1 MKQINLI
8 ITILLVSTLGFSQ
21 SEITS
26 ENILLMND
34 STKLPGTL
42 TYNKALK
49 KQPLAIFIHGSGSVD
64 RNGNPPSKTG
74 ANYIKQL
81 SEALNKNN
89 IAFYRFDKR
98 TASRDNMK
106 FLMKGISFNDF
117 VSDIELVLNH
127 FKNDD
132 RFSDI
137 TLIGHSQGSLIGML
151 ASTNNTDKFVSLSG
165 PSESID
171 NTMIGQIR
179 KQNGDSIANI
189 VKSHFKELKSTG
201 KVEKIDLNLMAIFNP
216 INQKFFSSWMAYK
229 PTEEILKVNIPTLII
244 NGTKDLQVFETDAN
258 KLYKAK
264 PNSSLKIIKNMNH
277 MLKTI
282 TQDADN
288 LKSYGSPDFPLSEE
302 LVNVITEFI
311 KQ

>member
-8 ITILLVSTLGFSQ
+8 ITVLLISTLGFSQ

-26 ENILLMND
+26 EDILLMND
-34 STKLPGTL
+34 SIKLPGSL
-42 TYNKALK
+42 TYNKTLK
-49 KQPLAIFIHGSGSVD
+49 KQSLAIFIHGSGSVD
-64 RNGNPPSKTG
+64 RNGNPPSTTG

-81 SEALNKNN
+81 SEALNKND

-98 TASRDNMK
+98 TATRDNMK

-117 VSDIELVLNH
+117 VADIKLILNH
-127 FKNDD
+127 FKSDE

-151 ASTNNTDKFVSLSG
+151 ASANNTDKFVSLAG

-171 NTMIGQIR
+171 KTMTNQIR

-189 VKSHFKELKSTG
+189 VGSHFKELKSTG
-201 KVEKIDLNLMAIFNP
+201 KVEKVDPNLMAIFNP
-216 INQKFFSSWMAYK
+216 INQKFFSSWMAYE
-229 PTEEILKVNIPTLII
+229 PTEEILKVNIPIVII
-244 NGTKDLQVFETDAN
+244 NGTKDLQVFESDAN
-258 KLYKAK
+258 KLYEAK

-288 LKSYGSPDFPLSEE
+288 LKSYSSPDFQLSEE

-311 KQ
+311 KK